1 MNAEKEL
8 IAKQAQD
15 YYNRSPVIIL
25 GSGAS
30 ASYGLSGMGAL
41 ATHLVKTVDVT
52 GEDAEAQ
59 KSWGSF
65 CGLLNDGVDLETAL
79 HKVTLSQAITTR
91 VVLATWELLNP
102 QDLSIFH
109 SSFGK
114 QDLFPLG
121 RLLKHFLAST
131 QTQINIITSNYDRL
145 AEYAC
150 EQENIHHYT
159 GFSFGYRR
167 HAIPRDL
174 IYSRRQVNIWKVH
187 GSLDWF
193 TVDGDKIVCLGNSAS
208 IPAGLRPLIVTP
220 GIEKYRNTHREPY
233 KSIIHESD
241 NVLEA
246 ANAYLCIGFG
256 FNDEHIQE
264 KLINRCANNS
274 ARVVVITYALS
285 ESAKS
290 FLFKGKVKNYLA
302 IERGTTDQSSI
313 VYSSIFDKPIS
324 IDADLWSLGGF
335 MSLLM

>member
-15 YYNRSPVIIL
+15 YYNCSPVIIL

-30 ASYGLSGMGAL
+30 AAYGLSGMGAL
-41 ATHLVKTVDVT
+41 ATHLVNTVDVSL
-52 GEDAEAQ
+52 EDTDAQ
-59 KSWGSF
+59 LAWTEFCKLLKSGT
-65 CGLLNDGVDLETAL
+65 DLESAL
-79 HKVTLSQAITTR
+79 HKVTLSSGITKK

-102 QDLSIFH
+102 QDLSIFQD
-109 SSFGK
+109 SLGK
-114 QDLFPLG
+114 HDLFPLG
-121 RLLKHFLAST
+121 KLLKHFLAST

-159 GFSFGYRR
+159 GFSFGYKR
-167 HAIPRDL
+167 HAVPRNHL
-174 IYSRRQVNIWKVH
+174 YSKRQVNIWKVH

-193 TVDGDKIVCLGNSAS
+193 TVGTDKIVCLGNSSS
-208 IPAGLRPLIVTP
+208 IMPGLRPLIVTP

-241 NVLEA
+241 NILEA

-285 ESAKS
+285 DSAKS
-290 FLFKGKVKNYLA
+290 FLFKGNVKNYLA
-302 IERGTTDQSSI
+302 IERGATDGSS
-313 VYSSIFDKPIS
+313 VVHSSIFDKPIL
-324 IDADLWSLGGF
+324 IDSDIWSLGGF